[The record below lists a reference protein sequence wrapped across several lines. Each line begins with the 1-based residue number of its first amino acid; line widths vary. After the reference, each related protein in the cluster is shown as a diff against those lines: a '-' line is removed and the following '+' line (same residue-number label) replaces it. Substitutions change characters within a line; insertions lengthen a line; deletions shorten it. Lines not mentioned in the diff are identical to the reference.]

1 MTCALEVMGHEVVAA
16 TSGRELLTRL
26 GSKAPDIVL
35 SDFRLSDGFTG
46 FDVIAAL
53 RSTFDALLP
62 ALIITGDSDPQLM
75 RSMADRGIV
84 VQHKPLEFEALQTC
98 IMQMLGRVGD

>member
-1 MTCALEVMGHEVVAA
+1 
-16 TSGRELLTRL
+16 
-26 GSKAPDIVL
+26 
-35 SDFRLSDGFTG
+35 
-46 FDVIAAL
+46 VIAAI

-98 IMQMLGRVGD
+98 IMQMLDRVQMLGRGGGLALRAARACAAKQLAEPTEGALFSIY